1 MDFTQAIE
9 KRTKEYED
17 NYSLPERNA
26 EGKAFED
33 LCAFYLKNGPWGK
46 SEGVAVYPWG
56 DPANPIR
63 LEASSKE
70 DRLPQDTGCDLVAE
84 DSEGNYYVIQCKYYP
99 NSTLTLDETH
109 LANIAALAQRYHI
122 PQNHVI
128 FCYVAQSVSPQAQN
142 ILSHY
147 TCIREDELD
156 NPDFD
161 WGPMFGE
168 KKRGAK
174 ELRDYQKEAIEA
186 CVDGFK
192 AEEYEGKR
200 QVGKLIM
207 ACGTG
212 KTFTSLSLSRRL
224 SQGKPYNVLFLA
236 PSIALVSQTFQ
247 AWSLEEEISPLIVCS
262 DQTAGTGKGLD
273 DEIDETIS
281 DIASPDVTTN
291 SDEMVQKWRK
301 IEGKNNPLRV
311 VFSTY
316 QSIEAVK
323 EFQERAGLSTFL
335 KNVQI

>member
-99 NSTLTLDETH
+99 NSTLTLDEAH

-128 FCYVAQSVSPQAQN
+128 FCYIAQAVSPQASN
-142 ILSHY
+142 VLSHY

-168 KKRGAK
+168 KKRASK

-186 CVDGFK
+186 CIEGFK
-192 AEEYEGKR
+192 AEEHEGKR

-212 KTFTSLSLSRRL
+212 KTFTSLSLSL
-224 SQGKPYNVLFLA
+224 DVFLKA
-236 PSIALVSQTFQ
+236 SPITFF
-247 AWSLEEEISPLIVCS
+247 SSPL
-262 DQTAGTGKGLD
+262 
-273 DEIDETIS
+273 
-281 DIASPDVTTN
+281 
-291 SDEMVQKWRK
+291 
-301 IEGKNNPLRV
+301 
-311 VFSTY
+311 
-316 QSIEAVK
+316 QS
-323 EFQERAGLSTFL
+323 L
-335 KNVQI
+335 